1 MHHIY
6 HTNSIILDTFPTGE
20 ADMTILIFTKELGMV
35 MAVAKSVRSAKSKL
49 RYSLQIGSVSKV
61 DLVKGKQVWRVIS
74 ATPID
79 RINILDTE
87 TRAVVAKAIRFVK
100 RMVDKEKEERGIY
113 SDLESLLF
121 STKKGHSK
129 EKLAEIEL
137 VFYLRSLFGLG
148 YIANNTEFREILSRE
163 YSISEL
169 ETLPL
174 PRKKILDAIKNAI
187 YESHL

>member
-1 MHHIY
+1 
-6 HTNSIILDTFPTGE
+6 
-20 ADMTILIFTKELGMV
+20 MTILLFTKELGMIL
-35 MAVAKSVRSAKSKL
+35 AVAKSVRSAKSKL

-87 TRAVVAKAIRFVK
+87 TRAVVAKAVRFVK

-148 YIANNTEFREILSRE
+148 YIANNAEFRDILSRE

>member
-6 HTNSIILDTFPTGE
+6 HTNSIVLDTFPTGE
-20 ADMTILIFTKELGMV
+20 ADMTILLFTKELGMIL
-35 MAVAKSVRSAKSKL
+35 AVAKSVRSAKSKL

-79 RINILDTE
+79 RINILDAE
-87 TRAVVAKAIRFVK
+87 TRAVVAKAVRFVK
-100 RMVDKEKEERGIY
+100 IMVDKEKEERGIY

-148 YIANNTEFREILSRE
+148 YIANNTEFRDILSRE

-174 PRKKILDAIKNAI
+174 PRKKIKDEIKNAI

>member
-20 ADMTILIFTKELGMV
+20 ADMTILIFTKELGMIL
-35 MAVAKSVRSAKSKL
+35 AVAKSVRSAKSKL

-87 TRAVVAKAIRFVK
+87 TRAVVAKAVRFVK

>member
-6 HTNSIILDTFPTGE
+6 HTNSIVLDTFPTGE
-20 ADMTILIFTKELGMV
+20 ADMTILLFTKELGMIL
-35 MAVAKSVRSAKSKL
+35 AVAKSVRSAKSKL

-79 RINILDTE
+79 RINILDAE
-87 TRAVVAKAIRFVK
+87 TRAVVAKAVRFVK

-148 YIANNTEFREILSRE
+148 YIANNTEFRDILSRE

>member
-6 HTNSIILDTFPTGE
+6 HTNSIVLDTFPTGE
-20 ADMTILIFTKELGMV
+20 ADMTILLFTKELGMIL
-35 MAVAKSVRSAKSKL
+35 AVAKSVRSAKSKL

-61 DLVKGKQVWRVIS
+61 DLVEGKQVWRVIS

-79 RINILDTE
+79 RINILDAE
-87 TRAVVAKAIRFVK
+87 TRAVVAKAVRFVK

-148 YIANNTEFREILSRE
+148 YIANNTEFRDILSRE

>member
-6 HTNSIILDTFPTGE
+6 HTNSIVLDTFPTGE
-20 ADMTILIFTKELGMV
+20 ADMTILLFTKELGMIL
-35 MAVAKSVRSAKSKL
+35 AVAKSVRSAKSKL

-79 RINILDTE
+79 RINILDAE
-87 TRAVVAKAIRFVK
+87 TRAVVAKAVRFVK

-148 YIANNTEFREILSRE
+148 YIANNTEFRDILSRE

-187 YESHL
+187 YESNR

>member
-6 HTNSIILDTFPTGE
+6 HTNSIVLDTFPTGE
-20 ADMTILIFTKELGMV
+20 ADMTILLFTKELGMIL
-35 MAVAKSVRSAKSKL
+35 AVAKSVRSAKSKL

-79 RINILDTE
+79 RINVLDTE
-87 TRAVVAKAIRFVK
+87 TRAVVAKAVRFVK

>member
-20 ADMTILIFTKELGMV
+20 ADMTILLFTKELGMIL
-35 MAVAKSVRSAKSKL
+35 AVAKSVRSAKSKL

-87 TRAVVAKAIRFVK
+87 TRAVVAKAVRFVK

-148 YIANNTEFREILSRE
+148 YIANNAEFRDILSRE

>member
-20 ADMTILIFTKELGMV
+20 ADMTILLFTKELGMIL
-35 MAVAKSVRSAKSKL
+35 AVAKSVRSAKSKL

-87 TRAVVAKAIRFVK
+87 TRAVVAKAVRFVK

-148 YIANNTEFREILSRE
+148 YIANNTEFRDILSRE

>member
-6 HTNSIILDTFPTGE
+6 HTNSIVLDTFPTGE
-20 ADMTILIFTKELGMV
+20 ADMTILLFTKELGMIL
-35 MAVAKSVRSAKSKL
+35 AVAKSVRSAKSKL

-87 TRAVVAKAIRFVK
+87 TRAVVAKAVRFVK